1 MTRRTIDNL
10 GLDVSTRYAQDQVFL
25 DDKIIKEA
33 SAIAPQTQIDVTQ
46 PSYPSEFEA
55 LFGLSKKNLAW
66 AEFTPPV
73 RFNEQK
79 KRLFTHQLIPSLGSA
94 DKKENQSQKI
104 VAKVQAQLHRR
115 LTPKNQDEDQ
125 NRRNQFHNEQE
136 DKELEKEKKILIKL
150 FDCIVYLDK
159 NISFIN
165 SRRTQ
170 YQKG

>member
-25 DDKIIKEA
+25 DDKIIKDA
-33 SAIAPQTQIDVTQ
+33 SAIVPQTQIDVTQ
-46 PSYPSEFEA
+46 PAYPSEFEA
-55 LFGLSKKNLAW
+55 LFGLSKKNLSW
-66 AEFTPPV
+66 AEFTPPA

-79 KRLFTHQLIPSLGSA
+79 KRLFTHQLIPSLGSS

-104 VAKVQAQLHRR
+104 VAKVQAHLHKR
-115 LTPKNQDEDQ
+115 LAPKNQDEDQ
-125 NRRNQFHNEQE
+125 NRRNQLHNEQE
-136 DKELEKEKKILIKL
+136 DKELEKEKKTLIKL